1 MSIINHRG
9 KIMNLRNSS
18 ANIVGAYIKNVTFD
32 DTDGANLFKLK
43 DSSIFLKLCSLS
55 EIHYLGQKAV
65 Q

>member
-1 MSIINHRG
+1 
-9 KIMNLRNSS
+9 MNLRNSS